1 MLRSLVR
8 DTAGARVKAVLLD
21 IEGTTTPLSF
31 VMEVLF
37 PYARKHLREHLERH
51 QMSAEHRVMI
61 DRLRDEYRID
71 SSGGENVPPWS
82 AVGYCEWLM
91 DRDRKSTALK
101 AIQGKI
107 WEEGYAHGE
116 LIGEVYDDVPVAFE
130 KWQAERVPIGIF
142 SSGSVLAQQLLFRHS
157 TAGDLT
163 RHLRWYFDTTT
174 GAKTEAESYRRIAA
188 AMNIEA
194 GDVVFVSDVTR
205 ELDAARN
212 AGMQT
217 RLAMRPG
224 NAPVASPNGH
234 AVIRT
239 LADVE
244 ALTPLG

>member
-1 MLRSLVR
+1 
-8 DTAGARVKAVLLD
+8 VKAVLLD

-31 VMEVLF
+31 VLEVLF
-37 PYARKHLREHLERH
+37 PYARKHLRDHLEH
-51 QMSAEHRVMI
+51 YQMSAEHRVMI
-61 DRLRDEYRID
+61 DRLRDEHRIE
-71 SSGGENVPPWS
+71 SSRGENVPPWS
-82 AVGYCEWLM
+82 AVSYCEWLM

-107 WEEGYAHGE
+107 WEEGYAQGE
-116 LIGEVYDDVPVAFE
+116 LTGEVFDDVPVAFE
-130 KWQAERVPIGIF
+130 RWHAEGVSIGIF

-163 RHLRWYFDTTT
+163 RYLRWYFDTTT

-188 AMNIEA
+188 AMTLDA

-205 ELDAARN
+205 EVDAARD

-224 NAPVASPNGH
+224 NAPVADHNGH